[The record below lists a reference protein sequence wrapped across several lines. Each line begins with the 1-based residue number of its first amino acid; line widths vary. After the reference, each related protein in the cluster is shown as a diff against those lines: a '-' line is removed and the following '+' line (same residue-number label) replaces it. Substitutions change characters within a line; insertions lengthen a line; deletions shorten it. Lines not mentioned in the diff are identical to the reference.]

1 MLLNPTSLI
10 VLLIAMVHS
19 VHVIT
24 SAKVEVPKKKKS
36 ENETASNPSCQYT
49 DFHLKAEVARYF
61 QVEKKLDIVAICMLC
76 IGHVGQVC
84 VSLNTQFI
92 YSSRVTLRISFIA
105 SALNAPI
112 LCLFT

>member
-10 VLLIAMVHS
+10 VLSGPLRARNNLCQS
-19 VHVIT
+19 RGP
-24 SAKVEVPKKKKS
+24 EEKKS

>member
-61 QVEKKLDIVAICMLC
+61 QVEKKLDIVAICL
-76 IGHVGQVC
+76 
-84 VSLNTQFI
+84 SLI
-92 YSSRVTLRISFIA
+92 HI
-105 SALNAPI
+105 
-112 LCLFT
+112 